1 MTFSEQIV
9 YGMFRPGKYKELL
22 DLKKGRS
29 VAYVI
34 VMMLVLGI
42 VGFLIPVSA
51 TVAGF
56 GGFTELFEKKM
67 APITYEEGTMSIERP
82 FSLNLGTVKVV
93 INTEKDHVTE
103 ERVKAPGAY
112 VAFGAK
118 FVNLYISAG
127 GKVDDFGGYKLTD
140 IFPPRLDNQ
149 TLVRA
154 VPYIYVIYEAAQGD
168 TARAVAAWNRSY
180 AVQAVPYWVS
190 FAVLGVTSTG
200 GWIAII
206 LKGVLPLKKV
216 WVLAAPLLIA
226 GIGFLLEWSLP
237 LPFNGFS
244 SGFESLGWI
253 IMFIG
258 GIQAVKKG

>member
-118 FVNLYISAG
+118 YVNLYISAG

-154 VPYIYVIYEAAQGD
+154 VPYIYVYL
-168 TARAVAAWNRSY
+168 AV
-180 AVQAVPYWVS
+180 
-190 FAVLGVTSTG
+190 
-200 GWIAII
+200 
-206 LKGVLPLKKV
+206 
-216 WVLAAPLLIA
+216 
-226 GIGFLLEWSLP
+226 GFLFSCVGYFIKYAIVALIFSIAVNGINKQLALGLTFGQVFMLCFYGQTAAMILSNFNTALGLLPSMIVSVVGIFISVHMMTTSLVMMRHDR
-237 LPFNGFS
+237 
-244 SGFESLGWI
+244 E
-253 IMFIG
+253 
-258 GIQAVKKG
+258 V